1 MSLAPGPW
9 LHDVQPS
16 PWHELVNA
24 KTGPEMVIVSPTI
37 PVGALFAVTEISA
50 ASEVTQVTTHTVSLE
65 QATTQQLRAH
75 RQTAI
80 RRGRAIRF
88 IIRTSDSA

>member
-1 MSLAPGPW
+1 
-9 LHDVQPS
+9 
-16 PWHELVNA
+16 
-24 KTGPEMVIVSPTI
+24 MVIVSPTI
-37 PVGALFAVTEISA
+37 PVGALLAVTEISA
-50 ASEVTQVTTHTVSLE
+50 ALEAAQKTTQAASLE

-88 IIRTSDSA
+88 VTRTSDSA